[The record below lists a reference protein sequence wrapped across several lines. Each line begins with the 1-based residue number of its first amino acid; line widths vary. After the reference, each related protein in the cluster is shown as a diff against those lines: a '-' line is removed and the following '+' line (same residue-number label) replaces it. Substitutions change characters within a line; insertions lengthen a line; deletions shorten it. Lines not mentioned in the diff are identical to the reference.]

1 MKTQDNWMHRLLM
14 LTVLLLVCTMAF
26 VSCDG
31 EDTPPVHEHTIVID
45 DAVPPTCTN
54 TGLTEGKHCSVCNE
68 VLVAQQ
74 TIPATGHVYDN
85 EQDSSCIVCGCIRN
99 VACAHTN
106 TTKLSAVNA
115 TCTKNGLTEGTTC
128 ADCGEVLVAQQT
140 IPATGHTEVID
151 AAQAPICTTNG
162 LTEGKHCSVCHAG
175 LIPQQTIPA
184 TGHVYDDKY
193 DEACNVCGHTR
204 DAECAHANTTTLPA
218 TAATCTQAGLTE
230 GKQCAKCGEIIVA
243 QQTIPAKGHTE
254 VIDKA
259 KDSTCTETGLS
270 QGKHC
275 SVCNEV
281 LVAQQ
286 TIPANGHAEVIDA
299 AQAPT
304 CTTNGLTEGK
314 HCSVCHAGLIP
325 QQTIPATGH
334 VYDDKYDE
342 ACNVCG
348 HTRDAE
354 CAHTNTI
361 TLPPLDAT
369 CTETGLTEG
378 KQCAKCGG
386 IIVFQQTIPA
396 TGHTEVIDAV
406 KIPTCTVTGLTE
418 GKHCSICNEIF
429 VAQHPINAFG
439 HKFTKQTISSD
450 YLKKD
455 ASCTEPA
462 EYYYCCSR
470 CELSSKGQ
478 PEESTFIISEFKLHT
493 YEDEHD
499 TICNVCGFDKSNKVA
514 GLYDANDHLIA
525 TWETLG
531 INIKK
536 NYTYSDYKT
545 SKTSPYYVLTYNS
558 AYSAGQELVIPNS
571 VTSIGSFAF
580 RDCSSLTSI
589 VIPDSVTSIGGFA
602 FYDCSSLTSIEIPD
616 SVTSIDDYAFYGCS
630 SLTSVKLPDSVT
642 SIGSC
647 AFRYCSSL
655 TSIDI
660 PDSVTSIGDYAFY
673 YCRSLTSIEIPDS
686 VTSIGEYAFQYCS
699 SLTSIVIPNRV
710 TSIGEWAFSDCSSLT
725 SVVIGNSVT
734 SIGERAFYGCSSLT
748 SVYITDI
755 EAWLKIYFAVDY
767 SGGGLNENSIGFSN
781 PCCYGADLYLNNEKL
796 TELVVPDS
804 FTSIPSYVFYGCTSL
819 TNVVI
824 PDSVT
829 SINSYAFYGCTG
841 MTSITIPNSIVSISG
856 AAFRDCSSL
865 KSVYIT
871 DIEAWLRIRFYY
883 YYEDRSIY
891 SHSNPC
897 CYGADLYLNN
907 EKLTVLVIPDFRSSI
922 SDYAFNGCR
931 SITSIVIPD
940 SVTSIGRSAFE
951 YCSSLTSI
959 IFAGTKAQWD
969 AISKDFYWNTSTG
982 NYTVY
987 CTDGTITK
995 NGVVTYY

>member
-151 AAQAPICTTNG
+151 AAQAPI
-162 LTEGKHCSVCHAG
+162 
-175 LIPQQTIPA
+175 
-184 TGHVYDDKY
+184 
-193 DEACNVCGHTR
+193 
-204 DAECAHANTTTLPA
+204 
-218 TAATCTQAGLTE
+218 
-230 GKQCAKCGEIIVA
+230 
-243 QQTIPAKGHTE
+243 
-254 VIDKA
+254 
-259 KDSTCTETGLS
+259 
-270 QGKHC
+270 
-275 SVCNEV
+275 
-281 LVAQQ
+281 
-286 TIPANGHAEVIDA
+286 
-299 AQAPT
+299 

-571 VTSIGSFAF
+571 VTSIGDCAF
-580 RDCSSLTSI
+580 SNCKSLTSI
-589 VIPDSVTSIGGFA
+589 TIPASVTSIGNAA
-602 FYDCSSLTSIEIPD
+602 FYE
-616 SVTSIDDYAFYGCS
+616 
-630 SLTSVKLPDSVT
+630 
-642 SIGSC
+642 
-647 AFRYCSSL
+647 
-655 TSIDI
+655 
-660 PDSVTSIGDYAFY
+660 
-673 YCRSLTSIEIPDS
+673 CRSL
-686 VTSIGEYAFQYCS
+686 
-699 SLTSIVIPNRV
+699 
-710 TSIGEWAFSDCSSLT
+710 
-725 SVVIGNSVT
+725 
-734 SIGERAFYGCSSLT
+734 
-748 SVYITDI
+748 
-755 EAWLKIYFAVDY
+755 
-767 SGGGLNENSIGFSN
+767 
-781 PCCYGADLYLNNEKL
+781 
-796 TELVVPDS
+796 
-804 FTSIPSYVFYGCTSL
+804 
-819 TNVVI
+819 
-824 PDSVT
+824 
-829 SINSYAFYGCTG
+829 
-841 MTSITIPNSIVSISG
+841 TSITIPNS
-856 AAFRDCSSL
+856 
-865 KSVYIT
+865 
-871 DIEAWLRIRFYY
+871 
-883 YYEDRSIY
+883 
-891 SHSNPC
+891 
-897 CYGADLYLNN
+897 
-907 EKLTVLVIPDFRSSI
+907 
-922 SDYAFNGCR
+922 
-931 SITSIVIPD
+931 
-940 SVTSIGRSAFE
+940 VTSIGARAFDNC
-951 YCSSLTSI
+951 YSLTIYCEAESQPS
-959 IFAGTKAQWD
+959 GWD
-969 AISKDFYWNTSTG
+969 SYWNVS
-982 NYTVY
+982 N
-987 CTDGTITK
+987 CP
-995 NGVVTYY
+995 VVWEYRE